1 MGSPLR
7 CFSFSYYGF
16 LPLGASS
23 PLTSMPTCSFYSE
36 LIQCDFSL
44 LPLGLHQLFLACCGH
59 SFRITH
65 QSIGCLATTYAQIRL
80 LRHYLFDDKIPF
92 CLFLLYTFTSR
103 FKWIRI
109 GLPHHLPLWHAS
121 DGPSHLLPFLGK
133 ISSQQGIFP
142 KEVTTRNQ
150 I

>member
-7 CFSFSYYGF
+7 CFSLSYYGF

-23 PLTSMPTCSFYSE
+23 LFTSMPTCSFYSE

-59 SFRITH
+59 SFRIAH
-65 QSIGCLATTYAQIRL
+65 QSIGCLATTSAQIHL
-80 LRHYLFDDKIPF
+80 LHHYSFDDKIPF
-92 CLFLLYTFTSR
+92 CLFLLYTSTSTSW

-109 GLPHHLPLWHAS
+109 GLPHHLPLWYAS
-121 DGPSHLLPFLGK
+121 NGPNHLLLLLGEIPSPLGYIPK
-133 ISSQQGIFP
+133 RRQG
-142 KEVTTRNQ
+142 
-150 I
+150 